1 LEGNASVAGGVC
13 ELPQNRRKAHEMI
26 VNLLRRAGDTMV
38 LERLEG
44 GVTFEG
50 GEAQEGVLATF
61 KLDGRDVTGRIIN
74 ISEFSPSDD
83 GDGEPLIA
91 IEEIDRE
98 AHDAASERVLAELP
112 PRNDFNT
119 NI

>member
-1 LEGNASVAGGVC
+1 
-13 ELPQNRRKAHEMI
+13 MI
-26 VNLLRRAGDTMV
+26 VSLLRRTSDTMV

-44 GVTFEG
+44 GVMCEG

-61 KLDGRDVTGRIIN
+61 KLDGRDVTGRVIN
-74 ISEFSPSDD
+74 IPEFSPSDD

-98 AHDAASERVLAELP
+98 AHDAASERVLAKLP
-112 PRNDFNT
+112 PRNDFDT